1 MRRDNIAFVRYV
13 IIRFLFLI
21 ISVFFTLTLVFI
33 ATRVAHLNI
42 WSRDLRFPHSFGYVF
57 NEYIQYLTNIITK
70 WDWGTWKYPD
80 NRPVMEVLAERAP
93 ITIKLNLI
101 AFAFYFSFGIS
112 LGIISAIKV
121 GSWFDKVSNGFFIVV
136 GSIPSFIWIF
146 VLILVFGYMIPILPP
161 QPPSVQTPLYWQLL
175 GWVMP
180 VLALSL
186 APIAKFATMMRNELV
201 DNLNNEHLLLL
212 RTKGLTRR
220 QAITRHLIRES
231 FIPVMPEIAPT
242 FVFVVV
248 GSFFVEQ
255 IYNMSGASW
264 LFLRSMFAPGYGS
277 WYITIH
283 TPMTVLISVFY
294 ATFTLVFLF
303 FVDLMYAIVD
313 PRVSVI
319 KPKR

>member
-1 MRRDNIAFVRYV
+1 MAFIRYA

-21 ISVFFTLTLVFI
+21 ISIFLILTLVFV
-33 ATRVAHLNI
+33 ATRVAHLNV
-42 WSRDLRFPHSFGYVF
+42 WTYHLRFPHSFGYVF
-57 NEYIQYLTNIITK
+57 DEYVIYLRNIITR
-70 WDWGTWKYPD
+70 WDWGTWKYPEE
-80 NRPVMEVLAERAP
+80 RHVMDVLAERAP

-101 AFAFYFSFGIS
+101 AFSCYFTFGIL
-112 LGIISAIKV
+112 LGIISAINA
-121 GSWFDKVSNGFFIVV
+121 GGLFDKIAIAFFTVV

-146 VLILVFGYMIPILPP
+146 FLIIFFGYTFPILPP
-161 QPPSVQTPLYWQLL
+161 RPPSVQTPLYWQLA
-175 GWVMP
+175 GWVIP
-180 VLALSL
+180 VTALSL

-201 DNLNNEHLLLL
+201 DNLNAEYLLLL

-231 FIPVMPEIAPT
+231 FVPVMPEIAPT

-264 LFLRSMFAPGYGS
+264 LFLRSMFHPGVGGWFIS
-277 WYITIH
+277 IH

-303 FVDLMYAIVD
+303 FVDLLYAVVD
-313 PRVSVI
+313 PRISLS
-319 KPKR
+319 KKK